1 LLSLERVSMDREEK
15 STGLAPVRRNLS
27 EQRKPRG
34 GDGEQGPDFLICVHE
49 LHRGT
54 VAEDFGKV
62 QLRGRWRECL
72 GDELKGGCGR
82 RFFCQLGG
90 LGLR

>member
-1 LLSLERVSMDREEK
+1 MDGGEK

-49 LHRGT
+49 LHRET

-62 QLRGRWRECL
+62 QLRGRQRDGL
-72 GDELKGGCGR
+72 GDEFR
-82 RFFCQLGG
+82 
-90 LGLR
+90 